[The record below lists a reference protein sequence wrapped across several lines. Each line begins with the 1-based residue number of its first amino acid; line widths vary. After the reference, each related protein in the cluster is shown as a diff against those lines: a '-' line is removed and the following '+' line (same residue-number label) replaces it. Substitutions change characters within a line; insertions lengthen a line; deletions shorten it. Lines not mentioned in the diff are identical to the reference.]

1 MKFFVKKSILWYNKR
16 LRYVNK
22 GNNMTEKE
30 AIIIKEIYLIE
41 NALEIKMLNTYLNKY
56 YGGKAL
62 EELQPFQQNKILS
75 WMQSRVEDEEMN
87 DDRIS
92 SWALEHGYF

>member
-1 MKFFVKKSILWYNKR
+1 
-16 LRYVNK
+16 
-22 GNNMTEKE
+22 MTEKE

-62 EELQPFQQNKILS
+62 EELQLFQQNKILS
-75 WMQSRVEDEEMN
+75 WMQSCAEREEMALDN
-87 DDRIS
+87 INT
-92 SWALEHGYF
+92 WALQNGYF

>member
-1 MKFFVKKSILWYNKR
+1 
-16 LRYVNK
+16 
-22 GNNMTEKE
+22 MTEKE

-62 EELQPFQQNKILS
+62 EKLQPFQQNKILS
-75 WMQSRVEDEEMN
+75 WMQSCAEREEMALDN
-87 DDRIS
+87 INT
-92 SWALEHGYF
+92 WALQNGYF